1 MGAPLKKALQYLVS
15 VALMVAFALLA
26 IEGTDLTALW
36 ASLLTVS
43 PAWLLVITG
52 TTVLTLVLRAWRW
65 VVLMRSFAPSVT
77 VFDAGRALSICYA
90 ANVFVPRSGELL
102 RALSLKWS
110 RGTNISSVLGTVVV
124 ERILD
129 VVWLLIFVGI
139 SILLHRERIFSA
151 FSWIG
156 WFSLTILACCALAL
170 VVLVLV
176 SVYRDRALVAIEAGI
191 SRLSLRLANAVV
203 RLMDMFLQGITA
215 LHTPSAYL
223 EIALSSVLLNVGYVI
238 IVYEGFASVGLSP
251 DWNAAIVVM
260 ALSAIGMSIPSPG
273 GIGSYHY
280 FFMQGLVLL
289 YAVDEDPALA
299 CAIVV
304 HGVANVTYLA
314 LGLPA
319 LLLQRWRPPGAGPDV
334 DRKVSG
340 AAPNQAP

>member
-1 MGAPLKKALQYLVS
+1 ML
-15 VALMVAFALLA
+15 AFALLA
-26 IEGTDLTALW
+26 IEGTDFAALW

-43 PAWLLVITG
+43 PMWLLVLTG

-65 VVLMRSFAPSVT
+65 VVLIRPFAPTVT

-139 SILLHRERIFSA
+139 SILLHRDEIFSA
-151 FSWIG
+151 FSWLG
-156 WFSLTILACCALAL
+156 WVSLTILATCSVAL
-170 VVLVLV
+170 VVLFLV
-176 SVYRDRALVAIEAGI
+176 SIYRDRALVVIEAGI
-191 SRLSLRLANAVV
+191 SRLSVRLAHAVV
-203 RLMDMFLQGITA
+203 RLMGTFLQGITA

-238 IVYEGFASVGLSP
+238 IVYEGFASVGLFLGW
-251 DWNAAIVVM
+251 DAAIVVM
-260 ALSAIGMSIPSPG
+260 ALSAIGMSVPSPG

-289 YAVDEDPALA
+289 YAVAEDPALA

-319 LLLQRWRPPGAGPDV
+319 LLLQRRRRSTGED
-334 DRKVSG
+334 DTSG
-340 AAPNQAP
+340 EVPATATAPHQVP